1 MSMQVILKADVD
13 GLGTRGDVVTVAD
26 GYFRNYLLPK
36 GLGYKA
42 SKGAEAEA
50 EAMRKAS
57 AAKNE
62 ANRAEADKVAASLVP
77 QVITITAKTDAG
89 GTLFGSV
96 SAAEIA
102 AAVEEQTGHVID
114 RRSFQLDAPIK
125 SLGSHMVMTNIHS
138 QVQFPVTVEVSAE
151 DDE

>member
-1 MSMQVILKADVD
+1 MDIILKGDVP

-42 SKGAEAEA
+42 TKGAEAEA
-50 EAMRKAS
+50 EAMRKSS

-62 ANRAEADKVAASLVP
+62 ASRAEADKIAAELVP
-77 QVITITAKTDAG
+77 QVVTIAAKTADG

-96 SAAEIA
+96 GAADIA

-114 RRSFQLDAPIK
+114 RKAFKLDSALK
-125 SLGSHMVMTNIHS
+125 ELGSHMVMTNIHS
-138 QVQFPVTVEVSAE
+138 QVQFPVTVEIVA
-151 DDE
+151 DES

>member
-1 MSMQVILKADVD
+1 MQVILKADVE

-50 EAMRKAS
+50 AAMQKAS

-77 QVITITAKTDAG
+77 QVIALSAKTDEG

-96 SAAEIA
+96 TAADIA

-114 RRSFQLDAPIK
+114 RRAFQLDAPIK
-125 SLGSHMVMTNIHS
+125 SLGQHMVMTNIHS

-151 DDE
+151 E

>member
-1 MSMQVILKADVD
+1 MDVILKSDVS
-13 GLGTRGDVVTVAD
+13 GLGSRGDVVTVAD

-42 SKGAEAEA
+42 TRGAELEA
-50 EAMRKAS
+50 EAMRKSS

-62 ANRAEADKVAASLVP
+62 ASRAEADKVAASLVP
-77 QVITITAKTDAG
+77 QIVTIAAKTAEG

-96 SAAEIA
+96 TASDIS

-114 RRSFQLDAPIK
+114 RKAFKLET
-125 SLGSHMVMTNIHS
+125 SLKELGQHMVMTSIHS
-138 QVQFPVTVEVSAE
+138 QVQFPVTVEIVA
-151 DDE
+151 DES

>member
-1 MSMQVILKADVD
+1 MMQVILKADVS
-13 GLGTRGDVVTVAD
+13 GLGSRGDVVNVAD

-36 GLGYKA
+36 NLGYKA
-42 SKGAEAEA
+42 TKGAEAEA

-62 ANRAEADKVAASLVP
+62 ASRAEADKVAASLVP
-77 QVITITAKTDAG
+77 QVINISAKTDDG

-96 SAAEIA
+96 SAADLS

-114 RRSFQLDAPIK
+114 RKAFQMDAAIK
-125 SLGSHMVMTNIHS
+125 TLGQHMVMTSIHS
-138 QVQFPVTVEVSAE
+138 QVQFPVTVEITA
-151 DDE
+151 DEE

>member
-1 MSMQVILKADVD
+1 MDVILRTDVD
-13 GLGTRGDVVTVAD
+13 GLGVRGEVVSVAD

-42 SKGAEAEA
+42 TKGAQAEA

-57 AAKNE
+57 EAKNE

-77 QVITITAKTDAG
+77 QVIALSAKTDEG

-96 SAAEIA
+96 AAADIA
-102 AAVEEQTGHVID
+102 AAIEEQTGHVID
-114 RRSFQLDAPIK
+114 RRALQMDAPIK
-125 SLGSHMVMTNIHS
+125 TLGQHMVMTKIHS
-138 QVQFPVTVEVSAE
+138 QVEFPVTIEVSAE
-151 DDE
+151 D

>member
-1 MSMQVILKADVD
+1 MQVILKQDVD
-13 GLGTRGDVVTVAD
+13 GLGMRGDVVTVAD
-26 GYFRNYLLPK
+26 GYFRNYLSPK

-42 SKGAEAEA
+42 TKGAEAEA

-77 QVITITAKTDAG
+77 QVITIPAKTDDG

-96 SAAEIA
+96 SAADIS
-102 AAVEEQTGHVID
+102 AAVLEQTGHEID
-114 RRSFQLDAPIK
+114 RRAFQLDATIK
-125 SLGSHMVMTNIHS
+125 TLGQHMVMTSIHS
-138 QVQFPVTVEVSAE
+138 QVQFPVTVEVTAE
-151 DDE
+151 DEA